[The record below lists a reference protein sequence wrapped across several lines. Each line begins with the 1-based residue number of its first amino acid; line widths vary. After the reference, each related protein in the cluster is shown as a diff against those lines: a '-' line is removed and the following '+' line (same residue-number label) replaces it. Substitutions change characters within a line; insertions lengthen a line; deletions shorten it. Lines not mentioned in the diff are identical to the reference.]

1 MERRQLLK
9 NSAFAV
15 AAFAFSKDLF
25 AAHEERG
32 LQKNLEGVNAGIIKL
47 GSNEN
52 PHGPAES
59 AKKAMIDAVII
70 SNRYQFDT
78 NAQLREAIGKL
89 TGHTKDHILLGA
101 GSSEL
106 LGVVT
111 AWTAYKKGNIVASE
125 PTFKVWLP
133 AARKLGLPT
142 KLVPLTA
149 TKHNDLKALAGSMD
163 ADTKMVYLCN
173 PNNPTGT
180 VSPFNE
186 LEGFV
191 NTVTAKTVLLVDE
204 AYTDYY
210 DSPSMAHL
218 INDHPNLI
226 IAKTFSKT
234 YGMAGARVGYVIA
247 HPDTIK
253 ELSSFMAW
261 ANAGPSAVSMKGAL
275 GVINDKAFID
285 YVKAENIKA
294 KAILYKG
301 FSDLGI
307 KYIESFTS
315 FVYFDTKSYPKNI
328 PAVLQTANIVGARSF
343 EENSSWLRISIG
355 TVQEMTKVVEVLK
368 AATTKA

>member
-1 MERRQLLK
+1 MERRQLIK

-25 AAHEERG
+25 AKQVEKRF
-32 LQKNLEGVNAGIIKL
+32 QNSIEGTNGGVIKL
-47 GSNEN
+47 SSNEN

-89 TGHTKDHILLGA
+89 TGHTKDNILLGA

-111 AWTAYKKGNIVASE
+111 SLTAYKKGNIVASE

-149 TKHNDLKALAGSMD
+149 SKHNDLNALASNMD

-180 VSPFNE
+180 VSPKTE
-186 LEGFV
+186 LESFV
-191 NTVTAKTVLLVDE
+191 KTVSSKTILLLDE

-218 INDHPNLI
+218 VNNNPNLI

-275 GVINDKAFID
+275 GVIDDKAFID

-301 FSDLGI
+301 FNDLGI

-315 FVYFDTKSYPKNI
+315 FVYFDTKTYPKNI
-328 PAVLQTANIVGARSF
+328 PAVLQANNIIGARSF
-343 EENSSWLRISIG
+343 EDNSSWLRISIG
-355 TVQEMTKVVEVLK
+355 TVQEMTKVVEALK
-368 AATTKA
+368 AGVAKV

>member
-1 MERRQLLK
+1 MERRQLIK

-25 AAHEERG
+25 AKQQDSFVAA
-32 LQKNLEGVNAGIIKL
+32 NSEGPNGGIIKL
-47 GSNEN
+47 SSNEN

-78 NAQLREAIGKL
+78 NTQLREAIGKL
-89 TGHTKDHILLGA
+89 TGHTKDNVLLGA

-111 AWTAYKKGNIVASE
+111 SWTAYKKGNIVASE

-142 KLVPLTA
+142 KLIPLTA
-149 TKHNDLKALAGSMD
+149 SKYNDLTALNKAID
-163 ADTKMVYLCN
+163 TDTKMVYLCN

-180 VSPFNE
+180 VSPKND
-186 LEGFV
+186 LESFV
-191 NTVTAKTVLLVDE
+191 KTVSSKTILLMDE

-210 DSPSMAHL
+210 DSPSMSYL
-218 INDHPNLI
+218 VNSNPNLI

-234 YGMAGARVGYVIA
+234 YGMAGARVGYVLA

-261 ANAGPSAVSMKGAL
+261 ANAGASAVSMKGAL
-275 GVINDKAFID
+275 AVINDTKFVD
-285 YVKAENIKA
+285 YCKAENIKA

-301 FSDLGI
+301 FNDLGI
-307 KYIESFTS
+307 QYIESFTS
-315 FVYFDTKSYPKNI
+315 FVYFDTKTYPKNI
-328 PAVLQTANIVGARSF
+328 PDVLKANNIIGARSF
-343 EENSSWLRISIG
+343 EDNSTWLRISIG
-355 TVQEMTKVVEVLK
+355 TVQEMTKVVEALK
-368 AATTKA
+368 AGVTP

>member
-1 MERRQLLK
+1 MERRQLIK

-15 AAFAFSKDLF
+15 AAFALSKDLF
-25 AAHEERG
+25 AKQGERYFS
-32 LQKNLEGVNAGIIKL
+32 KNVEGPNNGIIKL
-47 GSNEN
+47 SSNEN

-70 SNRYQFDT
+70 SNRYQFDINT
-78 NAQLREAIGKL
+78 ELREAIGKL
-89 TGHTKDHILLGA
+89 TGHTKENVLLGA

-111 AWTAYKKGNIVASE
+111 SWTAYKKGNIVASE

-142 KLVPLTA
+142 KLVPLTSS
-149 TKHNDLKALAGSMD
+149 KHNDLNALGNAMD
-163 ADTKMVYLCN
+163 ADTKMLYLCN

-180 VSPFNE
+180 VSPKSD
-186 LEGFV
+186 LEAFV
-191 NTVTAKTVLLVDE
+191 KTVTSKTILLMDE

-210 DSPSMAHL
+210 DSPSMSHL
-218 INDHPNLI
+218 VSSNPNLI

-234 YGMAGARVGYVIA
+234 YGMAGARVGYVLA

-253 ELSSFMAW
+253 ELSAFMAW
-261 ANAGPSAVSMKGAL
+261 ANAGPSAVSMRGAL
-275 GVINDKAFID
+275 GVINDKAFVE

-301 FSDLGI
+301 FNDLGI

-315 FVYFDTKSYPKNI
+315 FVYFDTKTYPKSIPDVLKANNI
-328 PAVLQTANIVGARSF
+328 IGARSF
-343 EENSSWLRISIG
+343 EDNSTWLRLSIG
-355 TVQEMTKVVEVLK
+355 TVQEMTKVVEALK
-368 AATTKA
+368 AGATKA

>member
-1 MERRQLLK
+1 MERRELIK

-15 AAFAFSKDLF
+15 AAFAFSKELF
-25 AAHEERG
+25 AKQVSNG
-32 LQKNLEGVNAGIIKL
+32 LNKYQEGSNGGVIKL
-47 GSNEN
+47 SSNEN

-89 TGHTKDHILLGA
+89 TGHATENILLGA

-111 AWTAYKKGNIVASE
+111 SWTAYKKGNIVASE

-142 KLVPLTA
+142 KLVPLTS
-149 TKHNDLKALAGSMD
+149 TKHNDLLALQNTID
-163 ADTKMVYLCN
+163 AETKMVYLCN

-180 VSPFNE
+180 VSSKAD
-186 LEGFV
+186 LESFV
-191 NTVTAKTVLLVDE
+191 KTVTAKTVLLMDE

-210 DSPSMAHL
+210 DSPSMSHL
-218 INDHPNLI
+218 VNSNPNLI

-234 YGMAGARVGYVIA
+234 YGMAGARVGYVLA

-301 FSDLGI
+301 FNDLGI

-315 FVYFDTKSYPKNI
+315 FVYFDTKTYPKNI
-328 PAVLQTANIVGARSF
+328 PDVLKANNIVGARSF
-343 EENSSWLRISIG
+343 EDNSSWLRISIG
-355 TVQEMTKVVEVLK
+355 TVQEMTKVVEALK
-368 AATTKA
+368 AGASKV